1 MSPRIS
7 ITLDDYTT
15 EIVEKMF
22 KASKRKTKT
31 SIIYYMIN
39 DWINKNPQILQDKYY
54 IDINK
59 IRLKHKREF
68 KVDNILE
75 KRVLEFFRINFE
87 GIYRIKITD
96 LSDKLNIPS
105 KRITE
110 IFLDYCN
117 YIRNEFNI
125 VMDDVF
131 FVKRDNRY

>member
-7 ITLDDYTT
+7 ITLDEYTN
-15 EIVEKMF
+15 EIVEKIF
-22 KASKRKTKT
+22 KASERKTKS
-31 SIIYYMIN
+31 SIVYYIIN
-39 DWINKNPQILQDKYY
+39 DWINKNPQILQDEYY

-59 IRLKHKREF
+59 IRKKYKREF

-75 KRVLEFFRINFE
+75 KKVLEFFSHYFK

-96 LSDKLNIPS
+96 LSDELNIPS

-110 IFLDYCN
+110 IFLAYCN

-131 FVKRDNRY
+131 FVKRDNKY